1 MNGTLRKMI
10 TRLGDTVEYDLP
22 VGDARLPLNPLIGQ
36 IIKLSHTGRIFC
48 IACGRKTTKSFSQGH
63 CYPCMTSL
71 AACDMCILKPETC
84 HFHAGT
90 CREPAW
96 GEEHCMIPHIVY
108 LANTS
113 SLKVGI
119 TRQSQVPTRWMD
131 QGASQALPI
140 FRVKTRRI
148 SGFVEVALAQSMA
161 DKTNWR
167 AMLKGDGEVIDLKAK
182 AAIAAPAIADR
193 LDAIRG
199 EHGDDAIEP
208 LDEDVVTITY
218 PATEYP
224 TKITSLNFDKNPLVE
239 GRLTGIKGQ
248 YLILDTGVINIRK
261 FAGYE
266 IDLEYGS

>member
-1 MNGTLRKMI
+1 
-10 TRLGDTVEYDLP
+10 
-22 VGDARLPLNPLIGQ
+22 
-36 IIKLSHTGRIFC
+36 
-48 IACGRKTTKSFSQGH
+48 
-63 CYPCMTSL
+63 
-71 AACDMCILKPETC
+71 
-84 HFHAGT
+84 
-90 CREPAW
+90 
-96 GEEHCMIPHIVY
+96 MIPHIVY

-167 AMLKGDGEVIDLKAK
+167 AMLKGDGEAIDIKAK
-182 AAIAAPAIADR
+182 AAVAAPAIADR

-208 LDEDVVTITY
+208 LDEDVVAITY
-218 PATEYP
+218 PVTEYP
-224 TKITSLNFDKNPLVE
+224 TKITSLNFDKHPLVE